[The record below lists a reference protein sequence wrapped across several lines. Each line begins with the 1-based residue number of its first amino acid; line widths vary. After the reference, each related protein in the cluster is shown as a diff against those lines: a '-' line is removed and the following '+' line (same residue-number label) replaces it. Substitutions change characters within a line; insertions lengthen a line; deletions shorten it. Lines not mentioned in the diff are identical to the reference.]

1 MDDFVAFGSRAY
13 LLTLAFLIASRGMD
27 VLSTWV
33 ATPNLVLEG
42 NPIAKLLGWRWGLP
56 VNLGFCFTLAFW
68 PLPAIVLSTTSVL
81 VAARNFQ
88 SAWLMR
94 SLGEE
99 AYRDWHVERIQ
110 ETRITLYL
118 FCLAG
123 NTVLTAGVGAAV
135 IYFSNMVLVPFAIG
149 VGIMAYAGA
158 VAFYTV
164 LAVWRMRRVA
174 LRDSEAAARRL
185 RMGGGLLNGAMK
197 EAKLAEFC
205 VRADAEP
212 QGK

>member
-1 MDDFVAFGSRAY
+1 MDDFIPFGSVAW
-13 LLTLAFLIASRGMD
+13 LLMLAVLIVARGMD

-56 VNLGFCFTLAFW
+56 VNFLFCVGLAFW
-68 PLPAIVLSTTSVL
+68 PLPAIILSTTSIL

-94 SLGEE
+94 SLGED
-99 AYRDWHVERIQ
+99 AYRDWHVQRIQ
-110 ETRITLYL
+110 ETRVTLYL
-118 FCLAG
+118 LCLAG
-123 NTVLTAGVGAAV
+123 NTVLTAAIGGVV
-135 IYFSNMVLVPFAIG
+135 IYFSGRVVAPFGIG
-149 VGIMAYAGA
+149 IGIIAYAAA

-164 LAVWRMRRVA
+164 LA
-174 LRDSEAAARRL
+174 LLRL
-185 RMGGGLLNGAMK
+185 RRAELRQESWKARQTARK
-197 EAKLAEFC
+197 EAVES
-205 VRADAEP
+205 RGTADALAPICIQEQP

>member
-1 MDDFVAFGSRAY
+1 MEDFVSFGSRGY
-13 LLTLAFLIASRGMD
+13 LLMLTFLVASRGMD

-42 NPIAKLLGWRWGLP
+42 NPIFKKLGWRWGLP
-56 VNLGFCFTLAFW
+56 INGGFCLILAFW
-68 PLPAIVLSTTSVL
+68 PLPAIVLSTTSTL

-99 AYRDWHVERIQ
+99 AYRDWHIQRIQ

-118 FCLAG
+118 LCLAG
-123 NTVLTAGVGAAV
+123 NTVLTAAVGAAV
-135 IYFSNMVLVPFAIG
+135 IYFSNMVVVPFGIG
-149 VGIMAYAGA
+149 VGIVGYAAA
-158 VAFYTV
+158 VAFYT
-164 LAVWRMRRVA
+164 LIAIWRMRRA
-174 LRDSEAAARRL
+174 GLRRAESAVRRTTEDAVTEAIRSE
-185 RMGGGLLNGAMK
+185 
-197 EAKLAEFC
+197 KLASIYIP
-205 VRADAEP
+205 DNIEP